1 MCRYLC
7 STSKTTEQIKKSD
20 KYMISK
26 YDFWD
31 IQDTL
36 QDVGQYFN
44 FQDNPG
50 ISRMVG
56 HPTSVYY
63 AVTIILYDGSDS
75 CL

>member
-1 MCRYLC
+1 
-7 STSKTTEQIKKSD
+7 
-20 KYMISK
+20 MISK